1 MRLLN
6 YTQSLILLIYS
17 HEAGKEWGEDPT
29 DLLSS
34 AERLTRS
41 CSVGKKAGKKVPLLW
56 LSFWYPVSEDN
67 LGRTLLEQNGE
78 APWEPVF

>member
-41 CSVGKKAGKKVPLLW
+41 CSVGKKSWKESSFALAKFLVPCL
-56 LSFWYPVSEDN
+56 
-67 LGRTLLEQNGE
+67 
-78 APWEPVF
+78 